1 MRKIHIG
8 VIAPY
13 DAMLPLIDEL
23 KEEQSD
29 LTIVSEVGDL
39 ERGVELAL
47 KMEQQGADI
56 LISRGGT
63 AKLIREAVSLQVID
77 IHISGYDL
85 LRSIM
90 LATGHSDE
98 KKALVGFP
106 NITLGAASII
116 SLLEIDMKVVTI
128 PGASEVEP
136 ILLELKNNGYSTV
149 LGDVVTINA
158 AARLG
163 INGLLIQ
170 SGQESILESF
180 DEARQ
185 LFKSQQKS
193 QQVLRIL
200 RQLLNDSKQDVVLL
214 TDEGQILFDNWTAF
228 KQLPVAEEELA
239 SLKQQVLET
248 NAEAVKIIEDTKIP
262 FSIRAKLIE
271 DRDGKIISFNF
282 KRLLKTAAKSNAV
295 QIEYPI
301 QLPSLVTESAEMKRI
316 KKLIEEPAVADE
328 VLVLFGQAGTGKKS
342 LARYLHTFHQKKGLF
357 VHVKMEVSP
366 RLLEDIEFLPNSTLL
381 LEFNKT
387 PHLEL
392 INKTREILELIEEN
406 TVQVIFSLPAIPA
419 QLTEE
424 LSLQE
429 ALKIKLPTLD
439 DRQDDIEYLVRQFL
453 TEFHQTIGTRPIK
466 VRGDAMEKLMRY
478 SWPGNLNELKEYV
491 KKLALIEKEYVIE
504 KETLDNMPFTSE
516 FHESNNHISLDNN
529 DTLKEIEKK
538 IIEQV
543 LSEENFNQTKAAN
556 RLAINR
562 ATLWR
567 KLKN

>member
-8 VIAPY
+8 LIAPY

-23 KEEQSD
+23 KVEQSD
-29 LTIVSEVGDL
+29 LMIVSEVGDL
-39 ERGVELAL
+39 EKGVRLAL
-47 KMEQQGADI
+47 KMEKQGADI

-63 AKLIREAVSLQVID
+63 AKLIREAVSLPVID

-90 LATGHSDE
+90 LATGHSDD

-128 PGASEVEP
+128 PAASEVEP

-149 LGDVVTINA
+149 LGDVVTSNA
-158 AARLG
+158 AATLG
-163 INGLLIQ
+163 MNGLLIQ

-180 DEARQ
+180 AEARQ
-185 LFKSQQKS
+185 QFKSQQKN
-193 QQVLRIL
+193 QQILRVL
-200 RQLLNDSKQDVVLL
+200 RQLLNDPNQDVVIL
-214 TDEGQILFDNWTAF
+214 TDEGQILFENWNVF
-228 KQLPVAEEELA
+228 KQLPVAEEELV

-248 NAEAVKIIEDTKIP
+248 EGEAIKIIEDTKTP
-262 FSIRAKLIE
+262 YSISAKLIE

-282 KRLLKTAAKSNAV
+282 KRLSKTSAKSNAV
-295 QIEYPI
+295 TVEHPI
-301 QLPSLVTESAEMKRI
+301 QLSSLVAESGEMTGI
-316 KKLIEEPAVADE
+316 KKLIEEPAVAGE
-328 VLVLFGQAGTGKKS
+328 TLVLIGQAGTGKKS

-357 VHVKMEVSP
+357 VHLKMDSFKNP
-366 RLLEDIEFLPNSTLL
+366 LEDIEFLPNSTLL

-387 PHLEL
+387 PHPEL
-392 INKTREILELIEEN
+392 INKIRDLMERVEKNAVQLIY
-406 TVQVIFSLPAIPA
+406 SLPAFHSSFE
-419 QLTEE
+419 EE
-424 LSLQE
+424 LDLQE
-429 ALKIKLPTLD
+429 ALKIQLPPLA

-453 TEFHQTIGTRPIK
+453 TEFHQTLGTRPIK
-466 VRGDAMEKLMRY
+466 VRDDAMKELKRY
-478 SWPGNLNELKEYV
+478 NWPGNLNELKEYV
-491 KKLALIEKEYVIE
+491 KKLSILEKEYVIE
-504 KETLDNMPFTSE
+504 KETLDKVPFTAE
-516 FHESNNHISLDNN
+516 FYQGEQLSLDKN
-529 DTLKEIEKK
+529 DTLKDIEKK

-556 RLAINR
+556 RLDINR